1 MARSPEEADL
11 QAQGVDVMASMFE
24 REEAGFTEAYD
35 PNAEP
40 GEILPEAEPEEA
52 QG

>member
-1 MARSPEEADL
+1 MLAE
-11 QAQGVDVMASMFE
+11 AQGVDVVASMFE

-40 GEILPEAEPEEA
+40 GEIAVEAAEEPTAEA
-52 QG
+52 

>member
-1 MARSPEEADL
+1 
-11 QAQGVDVMASMFE
+11 MFE

-40 GEILPEAEPEEA
+40 GEIAHDAPETAAEGETGEA
-52 QG
+52 AEG